1 MEKKKQNITPAKSTT
16 PSKTNKSPKQK
27 DVQENT
33 AKASGSDIDRI
44 TVSMQYSFYEEHKK
58 LFLDKYKTIQSMI
71 ICNDPTENTRLFKF
85 TQDLHT
91 EAKQIFGVLDLAYE
105 RKKKAVDHNKNTDE
119 TETKD
124 V

>member
-1 MEKKKQNITPAKSTT
+1 MDKKKQKVTPAKSTT
-16 PSKTNKSPKQK
+16 PSETNKSPKQK

-33 AKASGSDIDRI
+33 TKASGSDIDRI
-44 TVSMQYSFYEEHKK
+44 TISMQYSFYEEHKK
-58 LFLDKYKTIQSMI
+58 LFLDKYKTIQTMI
-71 ICNDPTENTRLFKF
+71 IRNDPAENTRLFKF

-91 EAKQIFGVLDLAYE
+91 AVKQIFGVLDLAYD